1 MERRTQ
7 QKTRDGGALGCIG
20 SPTETLL
27 SQGQTGTR
35 LTRHWAAGMKQ
46 AMGSKGRTNGVGL
59 LQDQLW
65 LFQPH
70 LYRKARQALRIRVGQ
85 MREA

>member
-1 MERRTQ
+1 MGCT
-7 QKTRDGGALGCIG
+7 GA
-20 SPTETLL
+20 PTEMLL
-27 SQGQTGTR
+27 SQGQTGAG
-35 LTRHWAAGMKQ
+35 LTRHWAKGLKQ

-85 MREA
+85 KREA